1 VGAAGKLTGEV
12 LDGRYRLLALVGEGG
27 MGCVYRA
34 EHLGLG
40 QRRAVKVLHEE
51 RARDTEAAER
61 FLREAR
67 MAAKLR
73 HENIMEV
80 IDVGEHDGIP
90 YYVMEWLDG
99 VDLAAVIEREGRL
112 SWERTRGFALQI
124 CAGLDLAHRAG
135 VVHRDMKPEN
145 CLVLRRADGAERL
158 KILDFGIAKDY
169 TSKQTALTATG
180 EIMGTVY
187 YMPPEQMHGRGDHR
201 VDIYAVGVMLYE
213 MLSGRLPYTG
223 ETSVE
228 VMTKVLT
235 GQEPEPLRYVGSQ
248 CVRSR
253 YFRDLG
259 SRSKR
264 GFAGGS
270 GGGLCGSRCSR
281 MIAEFM
287 IDASILGCSR
297 SSARTRASRRR
308 WLMSRGSPR
317 AARRS
322 IARASSTMR
331 SGGAPA
337 AARACSSIAPTS
349 AGSVL
354 ATSGA

>member
-1 VGAAGKLTGEV
+1 
-12 LDGRYRLLALVGEGG
+12 

-213 MLSGRLPYTG
+213 MLSGSPAVHR
-223 ETSVE
+223 
-228 VMTKVLT
+228 
-235 GQEPEPLRYVGSQ
+235 
-248 CVRSR
+248 
-253 YFRDLG
+253 RDLG
-259 SRSKR
+259 RGDDEGAHGAGARAAPLRRLADQRRDGGGGGAGDGVGCRSALSGHGGAAGSASVDR
-264 GFAGGS
+264 GAGRERGAAACGRRGVRGLCAARYAGGCVDT
-270 GGGLCGSRCSR
+270 GAAG
-281 MIAEFM
+281 A
-287 IDASILGCSR
+287 GC
-297 SSARTRASRRR
+297 
-308 WLMSRGSPR
+308 
-317 AARRS
+317 
-322 IARASSTMR
+322 R
-331 SGGAPA
+331 SGEGG
-337 AARACSSIAPTS
+337 RERR
-349 AGSVL
+349 
-354 ATSGA
+354 